1 MNEVNRKK
9 MNLNKNYKDDKNNE
23 QILVLNDN
31 LEPLGIN
38 KIFIGTFLTGL
49 WNYPEAM
56 FKILKNTGGKD
67 IKTNLAPLIVDNFY
81 TNYLSGNY
89 MENNLLY
96 IIALMLKDEIDKLV
110 DLTQVE
116 TFLDNTRCGYL
127 LEQLIRK
134 ADIQIFFKKVII
146 KTIEKIE
153 SLCSFREINFNV
165 LKRGEEIKKIKESI
179 DKGEKK
185 GKQMENITDEA
196 YKRMITNQIEDP
208 SINYARE
215 ESHISSKKDEGDNFV
230 RKYVPNIDLKVFE
243 DRAKKAKDENNENL
257 SDYFNKF
264 AKEIKDKNEK
274 SLFSNVNLMSDLLS
288 TENPP
293 YVLTFYQKDFMQVV
307 SFIEQLI
314 DDLIE
319 NILLLPNS
327 VKCICKIIS
336 ILIKNKFKNI
346 KKTEVNG
353 FISKFFLGK
362 LLIPII
368 SLPSFNALISDFVI
382 SGNTIKNIETTNII
396 LAKLFSGNLFY
407 NDKKDGHF
415 TAFNWIFLDK
425 MEKILEF
432 FESTINVNLPGFIE
446 KFVTNK
452 LPTNY
457 EYDFYEE
464 NKEEIYANI
473 SICFNIKDLLLLIE
487 GLKKS
492 PEILDKTKND
502 KLKKAFNKL
511 NDEETISEIKN
522 SEVKLINT
530 YIKEQYKLNEKNKE
544 KSKFKS
550 KEPEVIYYFL
560 YNDKSIEKKYKV
572 LFDIDNKIAN
582 FYIDLKKLEKQNGTP
597 FPENEKNLIKVK
609 NYLSNTMGNYRLL
622 NIVDYKKDS
631 LSDTI
636 KMLTEIKRYMALP
649 NFTLSNDTIPS
660 TWYINSLLDSLKK
673 IPENYKKNDFQKLF
687 DELDKN
693 LNDSIDVLD
702 FQKLIMFRNKLK
714 FIDKIYNY
722 YENTHHLI
730 AEISINERIKDLV
743 EENFMPIEIIF
754 RYFDEDEKEN
764 NKFELKS
771 SNIKI
776 KSFEENKTYIN
787 DMKKN
792 ITIFKTIEAFA
803 SHFPN
808 LTKYQLLQD
817 ISPLHIIK
825 ELKIAEKINYYFD
838 LIRERFVKKEGY
850 FKEDEYESL
859 YQEKLRDY
867 FMNKIYDKIYPPE
880 PDEKDSQI
888 FQKAMKL
895 DWVEPQL
902 IVEKEYIYDNIL
914 PDILNQFDQIYNV
927 KTPLKKLKCFREIFN
942 LIHSLIRFN
951 DESKT
956 MIGSDDVT
964 PVLNYV
970 FIKAHPFR
978 IYTDLEFVKLFL
990 PAKEGIGG
998 YDVNQLESAYILLL
1012 SYNAEH
1018 FKLKSEEYE
1027 QKCKNA
1033 ANFSMITKK
1042 F

>member
-1 MNEVNRKK
+1 MNEINRKK
-9 MNLNKNYKDDKNNE
+9 MSLNKKNNNDKINE
-23 QILVLNDN
+23 QIFVLNDN

-56 FKILKNTGGKD
+56 FKILKNSGGKE

-81 TNYLSGNY
+81 TNYISGNY

-96 IIALMLKDEIDKLV
+96 IIALMLKDEIDKLMELSQV
-110 DLTQVE
+110 D

-127 LEQLIRK
+127 LEQLLKK

-165 LKRGEEIKKIKESI
+165 LKRGEEIKRMKESI

-185 GKQMENITDEA
+185 GKKLENITDEA

-208 SINYARE
+208 SFNFSRE
-215 ESHISSKKDEGDNFV
+215 ESHITPKKDDGDAFV
-230 RKYVPNIDLKVFE
+230 KKYVPNITLEVFE
-243 DRAKKAKDENNENL
+243 KRAKKAKDENNNNL

-264 AKEIKDKNEK
+264 AQQIKEK
-274 SLFSNVNLMSDLLS
+274 SNKELFSNANLMSDLLS
-288 TENPP
+288 TAFPP
-293 YVLTFYQKDFMQVV
+293 LVLTYYQNDFMQVV

-346 KKTEVNG
+346 KKTEENG

-382 SGNTIKNIETTNII
+382 SGNTLKNIETTNII
-396 LAKLFSGNLFY
+396 LSKLFSGDLFY
-407 NDKKDGHF
+407 NDKKDGHY

-425 MEKILEF
+425 MEKILDF
-432 FESTINVNLPGFIE
+432 FDNTTNVNLPEFIE
-446 KFVTNK
+446 KFITNK
-452 LPTNY
+452 LPKDY

-473 SICFNIKDLLLLIE
+473 SICFNIKDLILLIE

-492 PEILDKTKND
+492 PAILEKSKVD

-511 NDEETISEIKN
+511 NDEDTISEIKN
-522 SEVKLINT
+522 AEEKLIST
-530 YIKEQYKLNEKNKE
+530 YTKEQAKLNEKSKE
-544 KSKFKS
+544 KNKFKS
-550 KEPEVIYYFL
+550 KDLEVIYYFF
-560 YNDKSIEKKYKV
+560 YNDKSIEKKYQV

-582 FYIDLKKLEKQNGTP
+582 FYIDLKKLEKENGSP
-597 FPENEKNLIKVK
+597 LPENEKSLIKVK

-622 NIVDYKKDS
+622 NISDYKKDS

-636 KMLTEIKRYMALP
+636 KMLTEIKSYMALP

-693 LNDSIDVLD
+693 LKDSIEVLD

-714 FIDKIYNY
+714 FIDKINNY
-722 YENTHHLI
+722 YENTHNLI
-730 AEISINERIKDLV
+730 IDISINEKIKELV
-743 EENFMPIEIIF
+743 EEKSMPIEITF
-754 RYFDEDEKEN
+754 RYIDDDDKEN
-764 NKFELKS
+764 NKFELKT
-771 SNIKI
+771 SNVKD
-776 KSFEENKTYIN
+776 KHFDNDKNYIN
-787 DMKKN
+787 DNKKN
-792 ITIFKTIEAFA
+792 IIIFKTIESFA
-803 SHFPN
+803 SYFPN
-808 LTKYQLLQD
+808 LAKYQLLQD
-817 ISPLHIIK
+817 ISPLQIIK
-825 ELKIAEKINYYFD
+825 ELKIAEKINHYFD
-838 LIRERFVKKEGY
+838 IIRERFVKREGY
-850 FKEDEYESL
+850 FKEEEYDSL
-859 YQEKLRDY
+859 YQEKIKDY

-888 FQKAMKL
+888 YQKAMKL
-895 DWVEPQL
+895 EWVEPQL

-914 PDILNQFDQIYNV
+914 PDILNQFNQINNV

-964 PVLNYV
+964 PVLNYA

-990 PAKEGIGG
+990 PTKEGIGG
-998 YDVNQLESAYILLL
+998 YDVNQLESAYTLLL

-1033 ANFSMITKK
+1033 ANSTILLKK
-1042 F
+1042 

>member
-1 MNEVNRKK
+1 
-9 MNLNKNYKDDKNNE
+9 
-23 QILVLNDN
+23 
-31 LEPLGIN
+31 
-38 KIFIGTFLTGL
+38 
-49 WNYPEAM
+49 
-56 FKILKNTGGKD
+56 
-67 IKTNLAPLIVDNFY
+67 
-81 TNYLSGNY
+81 
-89 MENNLLY
+89 
-96 IIALMLKDEIDKLV
+96 
-110 DLTQVE
+110 
-116 TFLDNTRCGYL
+116 
-127 LEQLIRK
+127 
-134 ADIQIFFKKVII
+134 
-146 KTIEKIE
+146 
-153 SLCSFREINFNV
+153 
-165 LKRGEEIKKIKESI
+165 
-179 DKGEKK
+179 
-185 GKQMENITDEA
+185 
-196 YKRMITNQIEDP
+196 
-208 SINYARE
+208 
-215 ESHISSKKDEGDNFV
+215 
-230 RKYVPNIDLKVFE
+230 
-243 DRAKKAKDENNENL
+243 
-257 SDYFNKF
+257 
-264 AKEIKDKNEK
+264 
-274 SLFSNVNLMSDLLS
+274 MSDLLN
-288 TENPP
+288 TDFPP
-293 YVLTFYQKDFMQVV
+293 LVLTFYQNDFMQVV

-346 KKTEVNG
+346 KKTEENG

-396 LAKLFSGNLFY
+396 LAKLFSGDLFY
-407 NDKKDGHF
+407 NDKKDGHY

-425 MEKILEF
+425 MEKILDF
-432 FESTINVNLPGFIE
+432 FENTINVNLPEFIE
-446 KFVTNK
+446 KFITNQ
-452 LPTNY
+452 LPKDY

-492 PEILDKTKND
+492 FVILEKPKVD

-511 NDEETISEIKN
+511 NDEDTISEIK
-522 SEVKLINT
+522 SAEAKLIST
-530 YIKEQYKLNEKNKE
+530 YIKEQAKLNEKSKE
-544 KSKFKS
+544 KSKHKS
-550 KEPEVIYYFL
+550 KDPDAIYYFL
-560 YNDKSIEKKYKV
+560 YNDKSIEKKYQV

-582 FYIDLKKLEKQNGTP
+582 FYIDLKKLEKENGSP
-597 FPENEKNLIKVK
+597 LGENEKNLIKVK

-622 NIVDYKKDS
+622 NISDYKRDS

-636 KMLTEIKRYMALP
+636 KMLTEIKSYMALP

-673 IPENYKKNDFQKLF
+673 IPDSYKENDFQILF

-693 LNDSIDVLD
+693 LEDSITVLD
-702 FQKLIMFRNKLK
+702 FQKLILFRNKLK
-714 FIDKIYNY
+714 FIDKINNY
-722 YENTHHLI
+722 YENTHKLI
-730 AEISINERIKDLV
+730 MDISINERIKDLV
-743 EENFMPIEIIF
+743 EEQFMPIEIAF
-754 RYFDEDEKEN
+754 RYEDEDDKEN
-764 NKFELKS
+764 NKFELKT
-771 SNIKI
+771 SNIKE
-776 KSFEENKTYIN
+776 KNFDDKTYIN

-792 ITIFKTIEAFA
+792 IIIFKTIEAFA

-817 ISPLHIIK
+817 ISPLKIIGD
-825 ELKIAEKINYYFD
+825 LKIAEKINHYYD
-838 LIRERFVKKEGY
+838 IIRERFVKKEGY
-850 FKEDEYESL
+850 FKEDEYDSL
-859 YQEKLRDY
+859 YQEKLKDY

-914 PDILNQFDQIYNV
+914 PDILNQFNKINNV

-951 DESKT
+951 DENKT

-990 PAKEGIGG
+990 GTKEGIGG
-998 YDVNQLESAYILLL
+998 YDVNQLESAYTLLL
-1012 SYNAEH
+1012 SYNADH

-1033 ANFSMITKK
+1033 ANFSTIVKK
-1042 F
+1042 

>member
-1 MNEVNRKK
+1 MNELNRKK
-9 MNLNKNYKDDKNNE
+9 KSLTKKNNNDKNNE
-23 QILVLNDN
+23 QIFVLNDN

-56 FKILKNTGGKD
+56 FKILKNTGGKE

-96 IIALMLKDEIDKLV
+96 IIALMLKDEIDKLMDLSQV
-110 DLTQVE
+110 D

-127 LEQLIRK
+127 LEQLIKK

-165 LKRGEEIKKIKESI
+165 LRRGEEIKRMKEAI
-179 DKGEKK
+179 DKGDKK
-185 GKQMENITDEA
+185 GKKIENINDEV

-208 SINYARE
+208 SINFSKE
-215 ESHISSKKDEGDNFV
+215 ESFIAPKKDDGDIFV
-230 RKYVPNIDLKVFE
+230 KKYVPNISLKIFE
-243 DRAKKAKDENNENL
+243 DRAKKAKDENKDDL

-264 AKEIKDKNEK
+264 AQEIKEKNKKE
-274 SLFSNVNLMSDLLS
+274 LFSNAGLMSDLLS
-288 TENPP
+288 TDFPP
-293 YVLTFYQKDFMQVV
+293 LVLTFYQNDFMQVF

-319 NILLLPNS
+319 NILLLPYS
-327 VKCICKIIS
+327 IKCICKIIS

-346 KKTEVNG
+346 KKTEENG

-396 LAKLFSGNLFY
+396 LAKLFSGDLFY

-425 MEKILEF
+425 MEKILDF
-432 FESTINVNLPGFIE
+432 FENTINVNLPEFIE
-446 KFVTNK
+446 KFITNQ
-452 LPTNY
+452 LPKDY

-492 PEILDKTKND
+492 FVILEKPKVD

-511 NDEETISEIKN
+511 NDEDTISEIK
-522 SEVKLINT
+522 SAEAKLIST
-530 YIKEQYKLNEKNKE
+530 YIKEQAKLNEKSKE
-544 KSKFKS
+544 KSKHKS
-550 KEPEVIYYFL
+550 KDPDAIYYFL
-560 YNDKSIEKKYKV
+560 YNDKSIEKKYQV

-582 FYIDLKKLEKQNGTP
+582 FYIDLKKCEKDNGTP
-597 FPENEKNLIKVK
+597 LGADKKNLIKVK

-622 NIVDYKKDS
+622 NISDYKRDS

-636 KMLTEIKRYMALP
+636 KMLTEIKSYMALP

-673 IPENYKKNDFQKLF
+673 IPDSYKENDFQILF

-693 LNDSIDVLD
+693 LDDSIKVLD
-702 FQKLIMFRNKLK
+702 FQKLILFRNKLK
-714 FIDKIYNY
+714 FIDKINNY
-722 YENTHHLI
+722 YENTHKLI
-730 AEISINERIKDLV
+730 MDISINERIKDLV
-743 EENFMPIEIIF
+743 EEQFMPIEIAF
-754 RYFDEDEKEN
+754 RYEDEDDKEN
-764 NKFELKS
+764 NKFELKT
-771 SNIKI
+771 SNIKE
-776 KSFEENKTYIN
+776 KNFDDKTYIN

-792 ITIFKTIEAFA
+792 IIIFKTIEAFA

-817 ISPLHIIK
+817 ISPLKIIGD
-825 ELKIAEKINYYFD
+825 LKIAEKINHYYD
-838 LIRERFVKKEGY
+838 IIRERFVKKEGY
-850 FKEDEYESL
+850 FKEDEYDSL
-859 YQEKLRDY
+859 YQEKLKDY

-914 PDILNQFDQIYNV
+914 PDILNQFNKINNV

-951 DESKT
+951 DENKT

-990 PAKEGIGG
+990 GTKEGIGG
-998 YDVNQLESAYILLL
+998 YDVNQLESAYTLLL
-1012 SYNAEH
+1012 SYNADH

-1033 ANFSMITKK
+1033 ANNSIIIKK
-1042 F
+1042 